1 MPCSTRAKHFYG
13 MNAFREDLD
22 YDLHELDP
30 RVARQGATV
39 RRPLRP
45 SCNDLALW
53 LGRSRVTTRA
63 SSIGRACSGPAR
75 ASTANLGAAYG
86 SARSLISKA
95 HSSGT
100 PSLSASGE
108 DVIACCGPVRSCDD
122 DVRQSTNPLSVIG

>member
-53 LGRSRVTTRA
+53 LGRSRVATRA
-63 SSIGRACSGPAR
+63 RSIGRACTGGQHGLAPRTWVPHTAR
-75 ASTANLGAAYG
+75 RA
-86 SARSLISKA
+86 
-95 HSSGT
+95 
-100 PSLSASGE
+100 
-108 DVIACCGPVRSCDD
+108 V
-122 DVRQSTNPLSVIG
+122 